1 MIETPGIFYEHG
13 YGYVLC
19 GWPSR
24 MSIKALKAAVKESAP
39 DTTLIRQENA
49 VPVALGGTLY
59 GRSFVG
65 TKLVKSKLFYM
76 EGPKEQV
83 DEVGRAAFDIRLD
96 WLRRHGDVG

>member
-24 MSIKALKAAVKESAP
+24 ISIKALKAAAKEAAP
-39 DTTLIRQENA
+39 DTRLIRQ
-49 VPVALGGTLY
+49 GT
-59 GRSFVG
+59 
-65 TKLVKSKLFYM
+65 SKLFYM

-83 DEVGRAAFDIRLD
+83 DEVGRAALELRLE
-96 WLRRHGDVG
+96 WVRRHQDDGD

>member
-1 MIETPGIFYEHG
+1 VIETPGIFYEHG

-39 DTTLIRQENA
+39 DTRLIRQQME
-49 VPVALGGTLY
+49 VPVPLGGTLF
-59 GRSFVG
+59 GRSFTG
-65 TKLVKSKLFYM
+65 TKLAGSKLFYM

-83 DEVGRAAFDIRLD
+83 DDVGQAAFELRLE
-96 WLRRHGDVG
+96 WLRRHKDVG